1 MDYNVVIVRFG
12 EMSTKGKNKR
22 DFVFRLAH
30 SIRLNLRN
38 YEDDYEMIIR
48 HDHIYLN
55 IKNKIDNLVDI
66 LKEISGMYS
75 FSLALKIDPDFE
87 NVKSEALRILKEEK
101 GSTFKIHA
109 RRIDKSY
116 PYISDEINR
125 AIAGII
131 LKNTDKTV
139 DVHNPDITL
148 DIEIRDDGAYLFTTT
163 VKGMGG
169 YPSGSTGKCLMM
181 ISGGIDSPVASYLL
195 IRRGIEITCIHF
207 ASPPYTNSG
216 VIDKLEDLL
225 HTLNKFQPK
234 IRLFIVPF
242 TKIQEK
248 IYEISTEGY
257 PITIM
262 RRMMY
267 RIASRLAVRLKIPC
281 LATGESV
288 GQVASQTLDSLN
300 VINEVTNMAVL
311 RPLCT
316 YDKVDI
322 IKISKKIGTYDISI
336 RPFEDCCTI
345 FAPVKPKTSPHLDE
359 CRHIESKFDF
369 EPLIEE
375 ALNNLDVIYIKQK
388 MKRGCQK
395 TNL

>member
-322 IKISKKIGTYDISI
+322 IKISEKIGTYDISI

-345 FAPVKPKTSPHLDE
+345 FAPVKPKTSPHLEE

-375 ALNNLDVIYIKQK
+375 ALNNLDVRYIK
-388 MKRGCQK
+388 
-395 TNL
+395 

>member
-1 MDYNVVIVRFG
+1 MEYNVVIVRFG

-22 DFVFRLAH
+22 DFVFKLAH
-30 SIRLNLRN
+30 SIRLALRD

-55 IKNKIDNLVDI
+55 IKNQIYNLVDI
-66 LKEISGMYS
+66 LKDISGMYS
-75 FSLALKIDPDFE
+75 FSLSLKIDQDYD
-87 NVKSEALRILKEEK
+87 NLLSEATRIVKESEGK
-101 GSTFKIHA
+101 TFKIRT

-116 PYISDEINR
+116 PFISDEINR
-125 AIAGII
+125 AIATEI
-131 LKNTDKTV
+131 LKITNKKV
-139 DVHNPDITL
+139 DVHNPDTLL
-148 DIEIRDDGAYLFTTT
+148 DIEIREDGAYLFTETI
-163 VKGMGG
+163 KGLGG
-169 YPSGSTGKCLMM
+169 YPSGSTGRALMM
-181 ISGGIDSPVASYLL
+181 ISGGIDSPVATYLL
-195 IRRGIEITCIHF
+195 MRRGIEITCIHY

-225 HTLNKFQPK
+225 HQLNKYQPK

-248 IYEISTEGY
+248 IYEISSEGY

-267 RIASRLAVRLKIPC
+267 RIATRLANKLHLPC

-288 GQVASQTLDSLN
+288 GQVASQTLESLN
-300 VINEVTNMAVL
+300 VINEVTNIAVL

-322 IKISKKIGTYDISI
+322 IKISEKIGTYDISI

-345 FAPVKPKTSPHLDE
+345 FAPVKPKTAPHLDE
-359 CRHIESKFDF
+359 CQRIEAKFDF
-369 EPLIEE
+369 EPLIQE
-375 ALNNLDVIYIKQK
+375 ALDNLEVKYIK
-388 MKRGCQK
+388 
-395 TNL
+395 

>member
-300 VINEVTNMAVL
+300 IINEVTNMAVL

-375 ALNNLDVIYIKQK
+375 ALNNLDVIYIKQQ
-388 MKRGCQK
+388 MK
-395 TNL
+395 NLET

>member
-322 IKISKKIGTYDISI
+322 IKISEKIGTYDISI

-375 ALNNLDVIYIKQK
+375 ALNNLDVIYIKQQ
-388 MKRGCQK
+388 MK
-395 TNL
+395 NLET

>member
-75 FSLALKIDPDFE
+75 FSLALKIDPDLE
-87 NVKSEALRILKEEK
+87 NIKSEALRILKEEK

-125 AIAGII
+125 AIAGNI
-131 LKNTDKTV
+131 LKNTDKIV

-322 IKISKKIGTYDISI
+322 IKISEKIGTYDISI

-375 ALNNLDVIYIKQK
+375 ALNNLDVRYIK
-388 MKRGCQK
+388 
-395 TNL
+395 

>member
-1 MDYNVVIVRFG
+1 MEYNVVIVRFG
-12 EMSTKGKNKR
+12 EMSTKGKNKK
-22 DFVFRLAH
+22 DFVFKLAH
-30 SIRLNLRN
+30 SIRLALRD

-55 IKNKIDNLVDI
+55 IKNPIYNLVEI
-66 LKEISGMYS
+66 LKDISGMYS
-75 FSLALKIDPDFE
+75 FSLSLKIDQDYDNLLE
-87 NVKSEALRILKEEK
+87 ESTRIIKESEGK
-101 GSTFKIHA
+101 TFKIRT

-116 PYISDEINR
+116 PFISDEINR
-125 AIAGII
+125 AIATQI
-131 LKNTDKTV
+131 LKTTDKKV
-139 DVHNPDITL
+139 DVHNPDTLL
-148 DIEIRDDGAYLFTTT
+148 DIEIREDGAYLFTETI
-163 VKGMGG
+163 KGLGG
-169 YPSGSTGKCLMM
+169 YPSGSTGRALMM
-181 ISGGIDSPVASYLL
+181 ISGGIDSPVATYLL
-195 IRRGIEITCIHF
+195 MRRGIEITCIHF

-225 HTLNKFQPK
+225 HQLNKYQPK

-248 IYEISTEGY
+248 IYEVSSEGY

-267 RIASRLAVRLKIPC
+267 RIATRLAIKLHLPC

-288 GQVASQTLDSLN
+288 GQVASQTLESLN
-300 VINEVTNMAVL
+300 VINEVTNMAIL

-322 IKISKKIGTYDISI
+322 IKLSEKIGTYDISI

-345 FAPVKPKTSPHLDE
+345 FAPAKPKTAPHLDE
-359 CRHIESKFDF
+359 CLRIESRFDF
-369 EPLIEE
+369 EPLIDE
-375 ALNNLDVIYIKQK
+375 ALNNLEVKYIK
-388 MKRGCQK
+388 
-395 TNL
+395 

>member
-55 IKNKIDNLVDI
+55 IKNKIDNLVNI

-87 NVKSEALRILKEEK
+87 NIKSEALRILKEEK

-322 IKISKKIGTYDISI
+322 IKISEKIGTYDISI

-375 ALNNLDVIYIKQK
+375 ALNNLDVRYIK
-388 MKRGCQK
+388 
-395 TNL
+395 

>member
-55 IKNKIDNLVDI
+55 IKNKIDNLVNI

-87 NVKSEALRILKEEK
+87 NIKSEALRILKEEK

-322 IKISKKIGTYDISI
+322 IKISEKIGTYDISI

-359 CRHIESKFDF
+359 CRLIESKFDF

-375 ALNNLDVIYIKQK
+375 ALNNLDVRYIK
-388 MKRGCQK
+388 
-395 TNL
+395 

>member
-1 MDYNVVIVRFG
+1 MDYNVVVVRFG

-75 FSLALKIDPDFE
+75 FSLALKIDPDLE
-87 NVKSEALRILKEEK
+87 NIKSEALRILKEEK

-322 IKISKKIGTYDISI
+322 IKISEKIGTYDISI

-375 ALNNLDVIYIKQK
+375 ALNNLDVRYIK
-388 MKRGCQK
+388 
-395 TNL
+395 

>member
-75 FSLALKIDPDFE
+75 FSLALKIDPDLE
-87 NVKSEALRILKEEK
+87 NIKSEALRILKEEK

-322 IKISKKIGTYDISI
+322 ITISEKIGTYDISI

-375 ALNNLDVIYIKQK
+375 ALNNLDVRYIK
-388 MKRGCQK
+388 
-395 TNL
+395 

>member
-30 SIRLNLRN
+30 SISLNLRN

-87 NVKSEALRILKEEK
+87 NIKSEALRILKEEK

-322 IKISKKIGTYDISI
+322 IKISEKIGTYDISI

-375 ALNNLDVIYIKQK
+375 ALNNLDVRYIK
-388 MKRGCQK
+388 
-395 TNL
+395 

>member
-1 MDYNVVIVRFG
+1 MEYNVVIVRFG

-22 DFVFRLAH
+22 DFVFKLAH
-30 SIRLNLRN
+30 SIRLALRD

-55 IKNKIDNLVDI
+55 IKNQIYNLVDI
-66 LKEISGMYS
+66 LKDISGMYS
-75 FSLALKIDPDFE
+75 FSLSLKIDQDYDNLLTE
-87 NVKSEALRILKEEK
+87 ATRIVKESEGK
-101 GSTFKIHA
+101 TFKIRT

-116 PYISDEINR
+116 PFISDEINR
-125 AIAGII
+125 AIATEI
-131 LKNTDKTV
+131 LKTTNKKV
-139 DVHNPDITL
+139 DVHNPDTLL
-148 DIEIRDDGAYLFTTT
+148 DIEIREDGAYLFTETI
-163 VKGMGG
+163 KGLGG
-169 YPSGSTGKCLMM
+169 YPSGSTGRALMM
-181 ISGGIDSPVASYLL
+181 ISGGIDSPVATYLL
-195 IRRGIEITCIHF
+195 MRRGIEITCIHY

-225 HTLNKFQPK
+225 HQLNKYQPK

-248 IYEISTEGY
+248 IYEISSEGY

-267 RIASRLAVRLKIPC
+267 RIATRLANKLHLPC

-288 GQVASQTLDSLN
+288 GQVASQTLESLN
-300 VINEVTNMAVL
+300 VINEVTNIAVL

-322 IKISKKIGTYDISI
+322 IKISEKIGTYDISI

-345 FAPVKPKTSPHLDE
+345 FAPVKPKTAPHLDE
-359 CRHIESKFDF
+359 CQRIEAKFDF
-369 EPLIEE
+369 EPLIQE
-375 ALNNLDVIYIKQK
+375 ALDNLEVKYIK
-388 MKRGCQK
+388 
-395 TNL
+395 

>member
-1 MDYNVVIVRFG
+1 MEYNVVIIRFG

-22 DFVFRLAH
+22 DFVFKLAH
-30 SIRLNLRN
+30 SIRLALREF
-38 YEDDYEMIIR
+38 EDDYEMIIR

-55 IKNKIDNLVDI
+55 IKNQIKNLPNI
-66 LKEISGMYS
+66 LKEVSGMYS
-75 FSLALKIDPDFE
+75 FSLALKIDQDFD
-87 NVKSEALRILKEEK
+87 NVKETAFKIISESS
-101 GSTFKIHA
+101 GSTFKIRT

-116 PYISDEINR
+116 PFISDEMNR
-125 AIAGII
+125 TIATEI
-131 LKNTDKTV
+131 LKAGVKKV
-139 DVHNPDITL
+139 DVHNPDVLL
-148 DIEIRDDGAYLFTTT
+148 DIEIREDGAYLFTETI
-163 VKGMGG
+163 KGMGG
-169 YPSGSTGKCLMM
+169 YPSGSTGKALMM
-181 ISGGIDSPVASYLL
+181 LSGGIDSPVASYLL

-207 ASPPYTNSG
+207 AAPPYTNSG

-225 HTLNKFQPK
+225 HTLNKYQPK

-267 RIASRLAVRLKIPC
+267 RIANRLAKRLHLPA

-300 VINEVTNMAVL
+300 VINEVTNMPVL

-322 IKISKKIGTYDISI
+322 IKISEKIGTYDISI

-345 FAPVKPKTSPHLDE
+345 FAPIKPKTSPRLDE
-359 CRHIESKFDF
+359 CEHIESKFDF
-369 EPLIEE
+369 EPLINE
-375 ALNNLDVIYIKQK
+375 ALDNLDVRYIK
-388 MKRGCQK
+388 
-395 TNL
+395 

>member
-38 YEDDYEMIIR
+38 YENDYEMIIR

-139 DVHNPDITL
+139 DVHNPDIIL

-225 HTLNKFQPK
+225 HTLNKFQLK

-322 IKISKKIGTYDISI
+322 IKISEKIGTYDISI

-375 ALNNLDVIYIKQK
+375 ALNNLDVRYIK
-388 MKRGCQK
+388 
-395 TNL
+395 

>member
-38 YEDDYEMIIR
+38 YEDDFEMIIR

-87 NVKSEALRILKEEK
+87 NIKSEALRILKEEK

-322 IKISKKIGTYDISI
+322 IKISEKIGTYDISI

-375 ALNNLDVIYIKQK
+375 ALNNLDVRYIK
-388 MKRGCQK
+388 
-395 TNL
+395 

>member
-75 FSLALKIDPDFE
+75 FSLALKIDPDLE
-87 NVKSEALRILKEEK
+87 NIKSEALRILKEEK
-101 GSTFKIHA
+101 GNTFKIHA

-322 IKISKKIGTYDISI
+322 IKISEKIGTYEISI

-375 ALNNLDVIYIKQK
+375 ALNNLDVRYIK
-388 MKRGCQK
+388 
-395 TNL
+395 